1 MICIEQLGFFFNYG
15 MCLYCFVFFFE
26 LSCVLGFMRNRED
39 CLLVDMG
46 NGDKVI
52 YFY

>member
-1 MICIEQLGFFFNYG
+1 MECACIAL
-15 MCLYCFVFFFE
+15 LFFFE
-26 LSCVLGFMRNRED
+26 LSCVLGVMRNRED